1 MTDFGAIG
9 VSRPLVLVGGGRMG
23 SALLAGWLG
32 RGLHGTAVV
41 VVEPDADAAREIKTG
56 NADVTVV
63 PSMDKVRRE
72 PAVVVLA
79 VKPQVMAAVLRPR
92 LGPGIGAAADAHGVT
107 PASSRS
113 NTSMKALWRCW
124 VMRSLIV
131 RASLGT

>member
-1 MTDFGAIG
+1 
-9 VSRPLVLVGGGRMG
+9 MG
-23 SALLAGWLG
+23 SAREAQLVLG
-32 RGLHGTAVV
+32 RQLPHLAVDIAV
-41 VVEPDADAAREIKTG
+41 DADA
-56 NADVTVV
+56 
-63 PSMDKVRRE
+63 
-72 PAVVVLA
+72 
-79 VKPQVMAAVLRPR
+79 QVMAAVLRPR